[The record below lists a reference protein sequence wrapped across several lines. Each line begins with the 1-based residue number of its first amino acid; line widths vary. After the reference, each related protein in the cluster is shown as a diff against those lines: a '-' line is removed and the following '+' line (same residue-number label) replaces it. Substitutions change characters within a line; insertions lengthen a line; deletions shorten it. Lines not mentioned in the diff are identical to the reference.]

1 MKKKNYSVMG
11 LVQKAIIDSMN
22 FSKRD
27 ESQIFIEISPHVD
40 AVQFYAYQG
49 RWDISKERVF
59 DFHIYARGNLS
70 PTVKEAKKVL
80 KPIYD
85 FIKENSKKEYNFNVF
100 FVVFIMCIGC
110 AVCEDSAP
118 FLLGRSV

>member
-1 MKKKNYSVMG
+1 MG

-49 RWDISKERVF
+49 RWDISKERAF
-59 DFHIYARGNLS
+59 DFHLYTRGDLA
-70 PTVKEAKKVL
+70 PTVKEAKKML
-80 KPIYD
+80 KLIYD
-85 FIKENSKKEYNFNVF
+85 FIKANSNQNK
-100 FVVFIMCIGC
+100 I
-110 AVCEDSAP
+110 
-118 FLLGRSV
+118 